1 MMVYLQML
9 DAGGDERSFTRLY
22 DTYRGLMFYVARQ
35 ILKNDEDAEDAVH
48 EAFCAIAKNFS
59 KISEINCPKTRSYVV
74 IIVER
79 KAIDILR
86 KRSRLS
92 QVAFEETTYGL
103 PLPPPGDHGLAD
115 AMAALPAQYREVL
128 LLRYEHGYAV
138 REIAPMLGVKQDAV
152 QKLLWRAKAALRKK
166 LDEEDEAYGERR
178 VF

>member
-1 MMVYLQML
+1 M
-9 DAGGDERSFTRLY
+9 
-22 DTYRGLMFYVARQ
+22 
-35 ILKNDEDAEDAVH
+35 
-48 EAFCAIAKNFS
+48 
-59 KISEINCPKTRSYVV
+59 
-74 IIVER
+74 
-79 KAIDILR
+79 
-86 KRSRLS
+86 
-92 QVAFEETTYGL
+92 AFEETTYGL

>member
-9 DAGGDERSFTRLY
+9 DAGGDKQSFTRLY

-48 EAFCAIAKNFS
+48 
-59 KISEINCPKTRSYVV
+59 EINCPKTRSYVV

-103 PLPPPGDHGLAD
+103 QLPPPGDHGLAD

-138 REIAPMLGVKQDAV
+138 REIAPMLGVKKDAV

-166 LDEEDEAYGERR
+166 LDEEDETYGERR